1 MMRRTNRIS
10 DEELDLAVRGA
21 LRAEI
26 DNLEPSPE
34 VWQRVRAR
42 IENPALDAGR
52 KRPHGAWRLHAA
64 SLIQGAVLAVLV
76 MGIGL
81 SYNQRAQNNLMAYP
95 QAPDVV
101 YEAQPRAAA
110 VYPADTLNV
119 GRLTRMAQQALPVNL
134 SRLEEW

>member
-10 DEELDLAVRGA
+10 DEELDWAMRAA
-21 LRAEI
+21 LRAET

-42 IENPALDAGR
+42 IENPALDAGG
-52 KRPHGAWRLHAA
+52 KRSLGAWRLHAA
-64 SLIQGAVLAVLV
+64 SVIQGAVLAVLV

-81 SYNQRAQNNLMAYP
+81 TYNQRAQNNQMAYP

-101 YEAQPRAAA
+101 YEAQPRVAA
-110 VYPADTLNV
+110 VYPMDTLSI
-119 GRLTRMAQQALPVNL
+119 GRLNRMAQQTLPGNL
-134 SRLEEW
+134 SRLE